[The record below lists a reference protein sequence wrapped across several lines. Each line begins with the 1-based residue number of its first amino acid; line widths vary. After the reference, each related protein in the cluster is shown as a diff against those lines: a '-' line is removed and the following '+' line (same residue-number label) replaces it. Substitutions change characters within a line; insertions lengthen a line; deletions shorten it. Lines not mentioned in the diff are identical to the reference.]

1 MSASSARAQ
10 SLPPPAP
17 APLTVGQVAELADE
31 LRAEL
36 RRLTPSA
43 VPAGLDAGPALG
55 QRAQTRMLLIVDALS
70 RVRDGTYGTC
80 VDCRSPIPYE
90 RLAAIPEA
98 RSCIRCG
105 WSRQVEQGVRA

>member
-1 MSASSARAQ
+1 MPASSARSQ

-17 APLTVGQVAELADE
+17 GPLTAGQVAELAGE
-31 LRAEL
+31 LQVEL
-36 RRLTPSA
+36 RRLTPGA
-43 VPAGLDAGPALG
+43 VPAGLDTGPGLG
-55 QRAQTRMLLIVDALS
+55 ERAQTRMLLILDALR

-105 WSRQVEQGVRA
+105 WSRHVEQGVRA